1 MLLWWF
7 VGVFFFT
14 PGSGFFSLPSSLTR
28 LPCCRLHQALSWLSS
43 ALCKLF
49 PKSAPPWLLS
59 LRASPSADAAGW
71 HPQDTLQTAGPQ
83 GSRRTSTR
91 LMLCQRTTLCNPCKA
106 SSSCSLRWAPWGRG
120 CHRHHTSRAAGTRTR
135 RHRADKLFNVILI
148 ENTSHLLPHSPPR
161 PKSLPVSLMGDGKA
175 AGTLEGRSTGRRS
188 GWVIPRSCGQETR
201 QPSQHAE
208 SCSQKALQCCQR
220 LTRANARSLLCAA
233 TSNITSSIT
242 SCVAC
247 RLGGG
252 RPAAHHGSCGDQDT
266 FGVPTS
272 SPSHG

>member
-49 PKSAPPWLLS
+49 PKSAPPWVLS

-106 SSSCSLRWAPWGRG
+106 SSSCSLRWAPWG
-120 CHRHHTSRAAGTRTR
+120 HRHHTSRAAGTRTR

-148 ENTSHLLPHSPPR
+148 ENTSQLLPHSPP
-161 PKSLPVSLMGDGKA
+161 PAQIS
-175 AGTLEGRSTGRRS
+175 
-188 GWVIPRSCGQETR
+188 
-201 QPSQHAE
+201 
-208 SCSQKALQCCQR
+208 
-220 LTRANARSLLCAA
+220 ARV
-233 TSNITSSIT
+233 TH
-242 SCVAC
+242 
-247 RLGGG
+247 GG
-252 RPAAHHGSCGDQDT
+252 RPGSGHLGGLEHGTPIRLGDPKKLWAGDASAIPARRELQPKSSSVLSKAHESKCS
-266 FGVPTS
+266 VPSVHSHCQHHLLRCLPAGGGTPCSTS
-272 SPSHG
+272 RRLRGPGRLWGAHEQPKPWVGRGQGE